1 MRQNPCFKVALVLLL
16 LSSTSWAA
24 QPAPSN
30 DSLWRALMLA
40 PQSTAAT
47 GTEAGVGV
55 SPPFLFEAMKATCIA
70 NCDKPSTVSCNSSG
84 SCTAVDRD
92 CSVFQRGYVTC
103 GSTVTYCEPD
113 CPPEPDCSQF
123 NYGSCT
129 YSWDAESKCCVA
141 PPPDPETV
149 CPYACF

>member
-30 DSLWRALMLA
+30 DSLWMLA
-40 PQSTAAT
+40 PQSTADLGKEASPDIAALFLAT
-47 GTEAGVGV
+47 KSQCTA
-55 SPPFLFEAMKATCIA
+55 SATCGGSA
-70 NCDKPSTVSCNSSG
+70 PVSCTGNTT
-84 SCTAVDRD
+84 CTAVDQD
-92 CSVFQRGYVTC
+92 CPGEGGYVRC
-103 GSTVTYCEPD
+103 DSAVTLCRPCEVL
-113 CPPEPDCSQF
+113 PDCSQF

-129 YSWDAESKCCVA
+129 YSWDAESKCCIA